1 MAVDMRKVV
10 EYLRGFYDF
19 TDRVLIAVGAGGGQ
33 FLDVYREAKRIL
45 AVDNDPEALRRL
57 GEAVAAR
64 SLEGRVELVQADFYE
79 VTSPAEVVLFEFS
92 LHEMSD
98 PAKALLHA
106 RSLAPEVVVFD
117 HAPGSEW
124 THYTVEE
131 EKVRRSTEAV
141 ERCGIKRRST
151 FRGEHRFE
159 DHAELLARVASQG
172 PTAVARIARFR
183 EQRRIVIPLVYG
195 AALL

>member
-1 MAVDMRKVV
+1 MRQVV

-33 FLDVYREAKRIL
+33 FLDVYREARKIL
-45 AVDNDPEALRRL
+45 AVDSDPEALLRL
-57 GEAVAAR
+57 AEAVTAR
-64 SLEGRVELVQADFYE
+64 GLNGRAELVQADFSE
-79 VTSPAEVVLFEFS
+79 ITSHAEVVLFEFS
-92 LHEMSD
+92 LHEMPD
-98 PAKALLHA
+98 PAQALLHA

-124 THYTVEE
+124 THYIVEE
-131 EKVRRSTEAV
+131 EKVRRSTEAM
-141 ERCGIKRRST
+141 ERCGIKRRSA
-151 FRGEHRFE
+151 FRSEHRFE

-172 PTAVARIARFR
+172 PTAVARIAPFW
-183 EQRRIVIPLVYG
+183 EQRSIVIPLVYG

>member
-1 MAVDMRKVV
+1 VTVDIRQVV

-33 FLDVYREAKRIL
+33 FLDVYREARKIL
-45 AVDNDPEALRRL
+45 AVDRDPEALLRL

-64 SLEGRVELVQADFYE
+64 GLNGRAELMQADFSE
-79 VTSPAEVVLFEFS
+79 ITSHAEVVLFEFS
-92 LHEMSD
+92 LHEMPD
-98 PAKALLHA
+98 PAQALLHA

-124 THYTVEE
+124 THYIVEE
-131 EKVRRSTEAV
+131 EKVRRSTEAM

-183 EQRRIVIPLVYG
+183 EQRSIVIPLVYG

>member
-1 MAVDMRKVV
+1 MAVDMRRVV

-19 TDRVLIAVGAGGGQ
+19 TDRVLLAVGAGGGQ
-33 FLDVYREAKRIL
+33 FLDVYCEARTIL
-45 AVDNDPEALRRL
+45 AVDNDAEALRRF

-64 SLEGRVELVQADFYE
+64 GLPAATELIQGDFSG
-79 VTSPAEVVLFEFS
+79 VTSRADVVLFEFC
-92 LHEMSD
+92 LHEMPD
-98 PAKALLHA
+98 PAKALAHA

-131 EKVRRSTEAV
+131 EKVRRSTEAM

-172 PTAVARIARFR
+172 PTAVERAARFR
-183 EQRRIVIPLVYG
+183 DERSIVIPLVYG

>member
-1 MAVDMRKVV
+1 MTVDMHQVV

-19 TDRVLIAVGAGGGQ
+19 TDRLLIAVGAGGGQ
-33 FLDVYREAKRIL
+33 FLDVYREARRIL
-45 AVDNDPEALRRL
+45 AVDNDAEALRRL
-57 GEAVAAR
+57 GEAAAAKG
-64 SLEGRVELVQADFYE
+64 LNDRVELIQGDFSAI
-79 VTSPAEVVLFEFS
+79 TSRAEVVLFEFS
-92 LHEMSD
+92 LHEMPD

-124 THYTVEE
+124 THYIVEE
-131 EKVRRSTEAV
+131 EKVRRSTEAM